1 MQQLLTN
8 APVKQGIP
16 KAGLKLLTDCIIG
29 NLTSKA
35 DRCKA
40 ATNRG
45 AKSPAAY
52 SSDGNS
58 NTRRQA
64 TIAFQD

>member
-1 MQQLLTN
+1 MQQRLTN
-8 APVKQGIP
+8 AEGAKVIP
-16 KAGLKLLTDCIIG
+16 KAGLKLLADCIIG
-29 NLTSKA
+29 NLTTKA
-35 DRCKA
+35 DQCKVG
-40 ATNRG
+40 TNRK

-64 TIAFQD
+64 TIAFQE